1 MFGDA
6 LITGIVVMLSLLAVV
21 GVVVGLLIWRSRSS
35 DSVEPGTVPPPVDPG
50 RSEPEEARDVNADDD
65 RP

>member
-6 LITGIVVMLSLLAVV
+6 LIIGIIVMASLLIVAGVAV
-21 GVVVGLLIWRSRSS
+21 GTLIWRSRSS

-50 RSEPEEARDVNADDD
+50 PTHPEQARDVNADK
-65 RP
+65 